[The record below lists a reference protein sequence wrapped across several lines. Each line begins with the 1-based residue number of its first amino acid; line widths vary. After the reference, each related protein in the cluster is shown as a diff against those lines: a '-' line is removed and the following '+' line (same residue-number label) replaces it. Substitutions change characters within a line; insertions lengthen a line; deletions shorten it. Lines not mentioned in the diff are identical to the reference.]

1 MKYLIVGLGN
11 IGPEYKNT
19 RHNIGFIALEHLAKE
34 KKLKWKQ
41 ERLAFKTEYKYKGRQ
56 IHLIR
61 PTTFMNLS
69 GKAIRYWMND
79 LNIPI
84 ENVLVLTDDIALP
97 FDKLRLKGKGSSA
110 GHNGLKNIEELLGG
124 QQYARVKIG
133 IGEEFAKGRQVDFV
147 LGEFTKEE
155 GEVLPFIIN
164 NTIDYINAFCT
175 IGLQMSMN
183 QLNKK

>member
-11 IGPEYKNT
+11 IGPEYKDT
-19 RHNIGFIALEHLAKE
+19 RHNVGFMALESLSKDKNIE
-34 KKLKWKQ
+34 WKQ
-41 ERLAFKTEYKYKGRQ
+41 ERLAFKSDYKFKGRQ

-69 GKAIRYWMND
+69 GKAVRYWMNE

-84 ENVLVLTDDIALP
+84 ENILILTDDLALP

-110 GHNGLKNIEELLGG
+110 GHNGLKNIEELLGS
-124 QQYARVKIG
+124 QTYARLKIG
-133 IGEEFAKGRQVDFV
+133 IGEEFPKGHQVGFV
-147 LGEFTKEE
+147 LGEFTNEE
-155 GEVLPFIIN
+155 KKILPFIIN
-164 NTIDYINAFCT
+164 TSIDYIHSFCT
-175 IGLQMSMN
+175 IGLQMTMN

>member
-19 RHNIGFIALEHLAKE
+19 RHNIGFMVLEHLAETKQ
-34 KKLKWKQ
+34 LSWKQ
-41 ERLAFKTEYKYKGRQ
+41 ERLAFKTEYKFKGRQ

-69 GKAIRYWMND
+69 GKAMRYWMNE

-84 ENVLVLTDDIALP
+84 ENTLVLTDDLALP

-110 GHNGLKNIEELLGG
+110 GHNGLKNIEELTGG
-124 QQYARVKIG
+124 QKYARLKIG
-133 IGEEFAKGRQVDFV
+133 IGDEFSQGKQVDFV
-147 LGEFTKEE
+147 LGEFTKQEQE
-155 GEVLPFIIN
+155 FIPSI
-164 NTIDYINAFCT
+164 IDNAIEYIHSFST
-175 IGLQMSMN
+175 IGLQMTMN